1 MYGPAE
7 ECPMNAFS
15 DRRVDLPDT
24 NMFRYMRDDVARISQ
39 GWSVIVDFR
48 TASEIETERNAAKA
62 KSGS

>member
-1 MYGPAE
+1 
-7 ECPMNAFS
+7 MNAFS